1 MNGKD
6 STDPAAAHPRRA
18 GDSRRATLW
27 SVSNAVA
34 PARLDAERRLFV
46 DLIDVE
52 RRDNVRRA
60 FHQARKHGLP
70 VISQEAPWE
79 RLGGMTASVIYDREE
94 GVFKAWY
101 MAGFYAPGK
110 EHVQCLAL
118 SDDGVSWTRPVL
130 GLHRALGNT
139 DNNIVVPAEYHDGKD
154 HFETMLKDPMDP
166 DPARRYK
173 AIGWSSYDWD
183 GPMSG
188 IYTGASPDGVRWTF
202 TPEPIIHHHP
212 RPGTADLGPI
222 GDAQAMMIDTRRR
235 RYVAML
241 RSGVDRPGWRLMAES
256 RDFVTWTRPA
266 PFLFQLNH
274 EESLYNNNGFV
285 YGAQYLGFL
294 THFDRRAEHQS
305 QTLRLLTSRDG
316 DVWMRAPAAD
326 PLVGLGEVGDWDR
339 FQIMLTGGPPIP
351 VGDRLHIY
359 YRGTSRRHNK
369 VAGEFEPRIDPD
381 QERSTMS
388 IGLATLRLDG
398 FASIDASYDGG
409 SITTAPFRLAGA
421 ELRVNAKCDYG
432 RITAELLDQGYRP
445 LPGYAAGD
453 CVAAGADSTDQVIRW
468 RGPAAGRPLS
478 AIAAPARI
486 RFHLTNA
493 RLYSYWLQ

>member
-1 MNGKD
+1 M
-6 STDPAAAHPRRA
+6 
-18 GDSRRATLW
+18 
-27 SVSNAVA
+27 SNATP

-46 DLIDVE
+46 DMIDVD

-60 FHQARKHGLP
+60 FHQARKHGPP
-70 VISQEAPWE
+70 VITQDAPWE
-79 RLGGMTASVIYDREE
+79 RMGGMTASVIYDDEE

-118 SDDGVSWTRPVL
+118 SDDGVTWTRPVL

-139 DNNIVVPAEYHDGKD
+139 DNNIVVPAEYHDGQD

-183 GPMSG
+183 GPLSG
-188 IYTGASPDGVRWTF
+188 IYTGTSPDGVRWTF
-202 TPEPIIHHHP
+202 TPEPIIRHHP
-212 RPGTADLGPI
+212 RPGAADLGPI
-222 GDAQAMMIDTRRR
+222 GDAQAMMIDTRRG

-241 RSGVDRPGWRLMAES
+241 RSGVDRPGWRVMSVS
-256 RDFVTWTRPA
+256 RDFITWTRPER
-266 PFLFQLNH
+266 FLFQLNH

-326 PLVGLGEVGDWDR
+326 PLVDLGEVGDWDR

-351 VGDRLHIY
+351 VGDRLHVY

-369 VAGEFEPRIDPD
+369 VVGEFEPGIDPD
-381 QERSTMS
+381 QERGSMS

-409 SITTAPFRLAGA
+409 SVTTAPFELAGA

-432 RITAELLDQGYRP
+432 RITAELLDEGYRP
-445 LPGYAAGD
+445 IPGYAAGD
-453 CVAAGADSTDQVIRW
+453 CVAAAADSTDQVIRW

-478 AIAAPARI
+478 AIGAPARI
-486 RFHLTNA
+486 RFHLANA